1 MKTQIMFPLQDTTEG
16 GSGAKGSDGTQA
28 GAAAAG
34 TVVGDAAAAKA
45 ASDAAAAAA
54 AGKGADGKGTAAPET
69 GGKDGTAQPAPKAP
83 EKYELK
89 MPDGGRLNAADRDY
103 VEQVARKSN
112 WTNEQAQAALNEQDR
127 LVLEQSTRF
136 RATTEADPD
145 YGGVKLQETQ
155 QLALKVINRIRP
167 EGHARR
173 ASFLEFINRGG
184 AGNHIEVVS
193 FLADLGRLMAEDGV
207 VGGKGGASGPV
218 DAASKLYPDT
228 KGT

>member
-1 MKTQIMFPLQDTTEG
+1 MKTQIRFPLQDTTEG
-16 GSGAKGSDGTQA
+16 GSGA
-28 GAAAAG
+28 AG
-34 TVVGDAAAAKA
+34 TVVGDAAAV
-45 ASDAAAAAA
+45 AAAAAA
-54 AGKGADGKGTAAPET
+54 AGKGADGTGTAAPEPK
-69 GGKDGTAQPAPKAP
+69 GKDGTAPPEPKAP

-103 VEQVARKSN
+103 MEQVARKSN

-193 FLADLGRLMAEDGV
+193 FLADLGRLMAEDGA
-207 VGGKGGASGPV
+207 VGGKGAPSGQV

-228 KGT
+228 KGA